1 MPAGSRGRRGRVQFK
16 SSHRPNQNLL
26 LRLLFLLT
34 RPTMMIDSNHVTSH
48 TNTIQHRQKANTM
61 ASQCT
66 QTYCQNDH
74 SPLLSEP
81 VIKVRTPHR
90 VERLVC
96 PTKSC
101 RRLFRC
107 SSRCLMLSSLLFL
120 LLYHTEYIFIA
131 WYWYFVAVECI
142 CQC

>member
-1 MPAGSRGRRGRVQFK
+1 MPAGSRGRGRVQFK
-16 SSHRPNQNLL
+16 SSHRPDQNLL
-26 LRLLFLLT
+26 LRLLFLLLT

-48 TNTIQHRQKANTM
+48 TNTIQHRQKANM